1 MNNRNNMKHC
11 IFLIACCSILLLSCP
26 SEAQVKDDA
35 GEADDREAVFAGKFY
50 PAEKG
55 ELKASLNQY
64 FSQATGKQTNAP
76 VAALIAPHAGYPYSG
91 KVAAAAYKQLDP
103 QRRYENIFIIAPSH
117 RVSFEGA
124 SIYHKGDYTTP
135 LGKVKVNREL
145 AEKLVR
151 ENEIFVF
158 NQSAHTQ
165 EHSLEVQLPF
175 LQHHLKQDFQIVPI
189 VTGTQDQEKIREI
202 AGILEPYFNEH
213 SLFVV
218 STDFSHYPGYE
229 DAVKV
234 DQASGDAIT
243 ANSPEKLMNT
253 LRANA
258 EKDISNLVT
267 SMCGWPGV
275 YALLNITGKKDDLQI
290 KKILYRNSGD
300 ALNRKDRVVGY
311 WAISFYRKNKKN
323 QQNMSFQLN
332 QEEKKTLLHIARKT
346 LEEYI
351 RNDRKPEFEEEQ
363 FSETLKKET
372 GAFVTLQKGGE
383 LRGCIGRFEAKLP
396 LYELVGQLAV
406 SSATQDIRFSTVDEE
421 ELDEITI
428 EISVLTPMEKIE
440 SIEEIEPGT
449 HGIYI
454 QKGGMTG
461 TLLPQV
467 AEKFDWTR
475 EEFLGHCAR
484 DKAGI
489 GWEGWKDADVYT
501 YRAIVFS
508 EQDSH
513 S

>member
-1 MNNRNNMKHC
+1 MKHC

-26 SEAQVKDDA
+26 SEAQVKDGA
-35 GEADDREAVFAGKFY
+35 AEADDREAVFAGKFY
-50 PAEKG
+50 PGEKG
-55 ELKASLNQY
+55 ELKASLNKY
-64 FSQATGKQTNAP
+64 FSQATGKQTDAP

-103 QRRYENIFIIAPSH
+103 ERRYKNIFIIAPSH

-158 NQSAHTQ
+158 NPSAHSQ

-175 LQHHLKQDFQIVPI
+175 LQHHLQQDFQIVPI
-189 VTGTQDQEKIREI
+189 VTGTQDQAKIREI

-213 SLFVV
+213 NLFVV

-229 DAVKV
+229 DAEKV
-234 DQASGDAIT
+234 DRATADAIT
-243 ANSPEKLMNT
+243 GNSPEKLMNT
-253 LRANA
+253 LQSNA
-258 EKDISNLVT
+258 QKDISNLVT

-275 YALLNITGKKDDLQI
+275 YTLLNITGKKDDIQI
-290 KKILYRNSGD
+290 KKILYQNSGD

-363 FSETLKKET
+363 FSETLKKKT

-383 LRGCIGRFEAKLP
+383 LRGCIGRFEANLP

-406 SSATQDIRFSTVDEE
+406 SSATQDMRFSPVNEE
-421 ELDEITI
+421 ELDEITL

-440 SIEEIEPGT
+440 SIEEIELGT

-489 GWEGWKDADVYT
+489 GWEGWKDADVFT

-508 EQDSH
+508 EQDFH